1 MELAGTTA
9 DLTSQTLR
17 KVTLR
22 LIPFLILCY
31 VVAFLDRVN
40 VGFAGLQMN
49 QELGLTATQFG
60 FGSAIFFVGYCLFEV
75 PSNVILARVGAR
87 RWIAR
92 IMITWG
98 LLAAAMM
105 FTRGPISFSVLR
117 FLLGVAEAGFFP
129 GIVYFLTFW
138 YPDAAR
144 ARAIAAFMIGIPL
157 SGVIGGPLSGALL
170 GLDGLLGLSGWQWLY
185 LIEGIPAVML
195 GLIVLSYLT
204 DEPKDAHWLAPE
216 ERAALA
222 DVTAADASEHNRARN
237 HRIRDAL
244 SSSRVWGLGAIPLL
258 ANTAFY
264 GYLIWS
270 PQLIKSLIG
279 SSNWMV
285 GLVSG
290 AIAALMA
297 VSMLANS
304 AHSDRTGERRLHVAL
319 PLFAMVIGCV
329 GAALLPTPTLSLC
342 ALALVPIG
350 MGAIY
355 GPFYTLPCR
364 FLRGEAAACAIALV
378 AALANVG
385 GILGPYIIGL
395 LKDLSGGYVVPLL
408 VLGVFAFAAAIF
420 ALRLNLAE
428 PKESAALARA
438 V

>member
-1 MELAGTTA
+1 MAGPTA
-9 DLTSQTLR
+9 ALKSRTLR

-22 LIPFLILCY
+22 LIPFLLLCY
-31 VVAFLDRVN
+31 IVSFLDRVN

-49 QELGLTATQFG
+49 QELGLTSTQFG

-98 LLAAAMM
+98 LLASAMM
-105 FTRGPISFSVLR
+105 LTQGPISFSVLR

-185 LIEGIPAVML
+185 LVEGIPAVIL

-204 DEPKDAHWLAPE
+204 DQPKDAHWLACE
-216 ERAALA
+216 ERTALA
-222 DVTAADASEHNRARN
+222 EIMAGEHNRAGN

-244 SSSRVWGLGAIPLL
+244 LSSRVWGLGAIPLL
-258 ANTAFY
+258 ANTGFY

-270 PQLIKSLIG
+270 PQLIKNLLG
-279 SSNWMV
+279 TSNWIV

-290 AIAALMA
+290 AIATLMA
-297 VSMLANS
+297 ISMLANS

-319 PLFAMVIGCV
+319 PLFAMVIGFV
-329 GAALLPTPTLSLC
+329 ASAMLPTPTLSLC

-350 MGAIY
+350 MGAFF

-385 GILGPYIIGL
+385 GIVGPYLIGV
-395 LKDLSGGYVVPLL
+395 LKDMSGGYVLPLL
-408 VLGVFAFAAAIF
+408 VLGVLVLGAATL
-420 ALRLNLAE
+420 ALRLSLGE
-428 PKESAALARA
+428 PKETPALAPA
-438 V
+438 A